1 MIGIS
6 EEILQIE
13 TELNELKKIEKE
25 LSERIEQLETKLLKL
40 KALTIPEEEFED
52 DYEEIMKDVKKS
64 LDNKETIPAEKA
76 LKLGLLWNLMLKYIK
91 EFLIKNKTNE

>member
-6 EEILQIE
+6 KEILQIE

-64 LDNKETIPAEKA
+64 LDNKETILAEKA
-76 LKLGLLWNLMLKYIK
+76 LKLGLL
-91 EFLIKNKTNE
+91 